1 MRVPC
6 KCLFYEVLI
15 KYARGKCIKNVSGG
29 ILGVAVGDAM
39 GVPVK
44 FISRQEIAK
53 NPVVSMREYGT

>member
-1 MRVPC
+1 
-6 KCLFYEVLI
+6 VLI

-29 ILGVAVGDAM
+29 ILGVAVDDAM

-44 FISRQEIAK
+44 FISRKEIAK